1 MSKQSHRSLFS
12 GRFPLST
19 ILGIAAAALIL
30 ALVAILGTYTEIPL
44 PVLCIGAFILAA
56 AAAFCIHLFFDR
68 ASAHGADSQTLTPV
82 LGNIMVDTVMRFNAP
97 VFICDEAEERII
109 WYNRAF
115 ASATESKVQLYGHC
129 ADEYLSRTVA
139 DILTEN
145 AADGA
150 AVSLGDRSYRA
161 RVHTFRAKEKAFCL
175 LSLSDVTETE
185 RLYKQLA
192 ESEAVVAYIL
202 MDNLEELLQY
212 EQEKFRTVAVEIE
225 NVLREWAAEAEGIL
239 KEYERDRYLF
249 VFEARHLDDFIVRKF
264 DILDKIRNIRI
275 GDAKVPVTIS
285 VGVANVRGE
294 FTEKER
300 AASAALD
307 MALQRGGDQVVVK
320 NETGIAFYGGR
331 TKTMQKRTKV
341 RARVIANELILH
353 ISRASNVLIMGHKYA
368 DFDAFGAAVG
378 MARLALFCGSRV
390 NIVTDLRDPNLA
402 GCRQILSAVPEYED
416 ILIDTSEA
424 LDLVSAHTLLIV
436 VDVNN
441 PAKVESPELFQ
452 NIENMVVI
460 DHHRKTAEFERTPLI
475 SYIEPS
481 ASAAC
486 ELVAEMLEQVLP
498 ENLLRR
504 EEANLMMAGI
514 LLDTKQFTKNTG
526 TRTFSA
532 ALYLRDRGAVPAE
545 AQNLFKTDLDDF
557 IREAKFRSNVVIY
570 RGVMAIALG
579 EGEGDAGDRIAAAK
593 AADKLLTVEGVQASF
608 ALIRIGDVVHISARS
623 GDVINVQLIL
633 ERLKG
638 GSHFDMAAAQ
648 VTSTLHDALVQLKI
662 AIDAYLDGTDES
674 APAESQKQK

>member
-1 MSKQSHRSLFS
+1 MSKRSTRSLWPDRIS
-12 GRFPLST
+12 FPAALT
-19 ILGIAAAALIL
+19 AAAVAFWL
-30 ALVAILGTYTEIPL
+30 ALVAILGTFTKIPL
-44 PVLCIGAFILAA
+44 AVLCIGAFLLIAA
-56 AAAFCIHLFFDR
+56 SALFIYHYFDR
-68 ASAHGADSQTLTPV
+68 AGAHGADSQTLSPV
-82 LGNIMVDTVMRFNAP
+82 LGNIMVDTVMRFSSP
-97 VFICDEAEERII
+97 VFICDEAEERLI

-115 ASATESKVQLYGHC
+115 AAVTESKVQLYGHR
-129 ADEYLSRTVA
+129 AEEYLSRSVV

-145 AADGA
+145 ASDGA
-150 AVSLGDRSYRA
+150 AVSVGERSFRA
-161 RVHTFRAKEKAFCL
+161 RVHTFRAKEKGFCIV
-175 LSLSDVTETE
+175 SLTDVTETE

-192 ESEAVVAYIL
+192 QSEAVVAYIL

-212 EQEKFRTVAVEIE
+212 EQERFRSVALEIE
-225 NVLREWAAEAEGIL
+225 NVLREWAAEAEGVL

-294 FTEKER
+294 FAEKER

-320 NETGIAFYGGR
+320 NESGIEFYGGR

-353 ISRASNVLIMGHKYA
+353 LSRASNVLIMGHKYA

-378 MARLALFCGSRV
+378 MARLALFCGNRV

-402 GCRQILSAVPEYED
+402 GCRQMLSGVSEYED
-416 ILIDTSEA
+416 VLIDTSDA
-424 LDLVSAHTLLIV
+424 LDLVSAQTLLIV

-441 PAKVESPELFQ
+441 PEKMESPELFR
-452 NIENMVVI
+452 NIDNVVVI
-460 DHHRKTAEFERTPLI
+460 DHHRKTAEFEKNPLI

-498 ENLLRR
+498 ETLLRPA
-504 EEANLMMAGI
+504 EANLMMAGI

-532 ALYLRDRGAVPAE
+532 ALYLRDRGAIPAE
-545 AQNLFKTDLDDF
+545 SQNLFKTDLDDF

-570 RGVMAIALG
+570 RGIMAIALG

-633 ERLKG
+633 EKLKG
-638 GSHFDMAAAQ
+638 GGHFDMAAAQ
-648 VTSTLHDALVQLKI
+648 VTSTLHDALVQLKG
-662 AIDAYLDGTDES
+662 AIDAYLDGTDKPGQ
-674 APAESQKQK
+674 ADSQK